1 MDMIDYIDGRLAVAR
16 DEYDKLVRAKSALTE
31 PDPQPGQ
38 VVFTSGASGVLSL
51 NSGQVVLRGGG
62 PASKK
67 RTPEQRA
74 RMGAAQRA
82 RFARAREVREQ
93 ARRNVRASAARM
105 APFGVG
111 PA

>member
-1 MDMIDYIDGRLAVAR
+1 MDMTDYIDGQLARAREEQRRLEAAR
-16 DEYDKLVRAKSALTE
+16 TALAINGRA
-31 PDPQPGQ
+31 
-38 VVFTSGASGVLSL
+38 ASHVGDSTPVVLS
-51 NSGQVVLRGGG
+51 GGG
-62 PASKK
+62 KK